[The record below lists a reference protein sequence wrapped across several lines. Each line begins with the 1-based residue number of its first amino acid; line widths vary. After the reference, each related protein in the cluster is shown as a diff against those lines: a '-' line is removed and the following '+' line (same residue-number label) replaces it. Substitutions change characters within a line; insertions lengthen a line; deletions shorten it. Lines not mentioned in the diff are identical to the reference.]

1 MSTFTQGDKVEWN
14 WGNGTGTGQVV
25 KRYTQKITMTIKD
38 NEVTR
43 EASDDCPAYLIKQE
57 DGDQVLK
64 SHSEVTAG

>member
-25 KRYTQKITMTIKD
+25 KRYTQKITMTIKN

-43 EASDDCPAYLIKQE
+43 EANFVEKLLSI
-57 DGDQVLK
+57 
-64 SHSEVTAG
+64 